1 MVIKLCRDVPG
12 IEAKLRSGELNL
24 TTVSQLQNAIE
35 KRARKAT
42 QERVSEVVTAPPI
55 GAGIAVHGAAE
66 TGVAPGDSPAAVPG
80 PDRAVAT
87 EFAARETVPGLTG
100 AGPLLLATGVA
111 PAEAAVAATESAPQ
125 SPPEADAARGAEP
138 ATPAADPRAAWTAGQ
153 KAELVE
159 LVAGKSA
166 RETEKL
172 LAELEPDLGLP
183 RERERALGGGRYE
196 VRVILDQTSV
206 ESIAK
211 LKDWLSHVNPGFST
225 GQLLAYLLQQAERK
239 HDPIRERGRAGRRSV
254 ATAGK
259 GKSQEQRSG
268 VTGGAVAAGSPQNRG
283 IAMRTRRRSPVQ
295 THLHLVA
302 AVSDAAWKGG
312 SAQGS
317 LGSPVRGVSAATA
330 IPRWRE
336 VSTLELELAPARRRQ
351 HGGGTA
357 GSAQNQRAPLA
368 HGRSGGQARRGSTGS
383 AQNQRAPLGADRSHE
398 QPRPDTAGS
407 AQNRGVLLAGNNLSR
422 SEAPRESTGEGRRR
436 MHIPAAVRRAVWRRY
451 GAACCYRDSHT
462 GVTCGSTHLLQID
475 HIVPWALGGS
485 DEIANLRPY
494 CAVHNRQRDPRCAG
508 YGSAAGRYA
517 ACDDEQPGAPL
528 PGSPAGPFTAR
539 AHPGSR
545 RRRL

>member
-1 MVIKLCRDVPG
+1 MVMKLCRGVPG
-12 IEAKLRSGELNL
+12 IEAKLRSGELHL
-24 TTVSQLQNAIE
+24 TTASQLQNAIE
-35 KRARKAT
+35 KRARKAA
-42 QERVSEVVTAPPI
+42 QARGKE
-55 GAGIAVHGAAE
+55 AAK
-66 TGVAPGDSPAAVPG
+66 GVAPAAVPG
-80 PDRAVAT
+80 PDEAVAT
-87 EFAARETVPGLTG
+87 ESAA
-100 AGPLLLATGVA
+100 LLLATGVA

-125 SPPEADAARGAEP
+125 SQPEADAARGAEP

-206 ESIAK
+206 EAIAK

-225 GQLLAYLLQQAERK
+225 GQLLAYLLQKAERK
-239 HDPIRERGRAGRRSV
+239 HDPVRERRRSV
-254 ATAGK
+254 ATAGQ

-283 IAMRTRRRSPVQ
+283 IAMRARRRSPVQ

-317 LGSPVRGVSAATA
+317 LGSAVRDGSVAAA

-336 VSTLELELAPARRRQ
+336 MSTLELELAPSRRRQ

-368 HGRSGGQARRGSTGS
+368 HGRIGEQARRGSTGS

-407 AQNRGVLLAGNNLSR
+407 AQNRGTPLARNDPSL
-422 SEAPRESTGEGRRR
+422 SEALRESGGGGRRR

-517 ACDDEQPGAPL
+517 ACDDEQPDASL

-539 AHPGSR
+539 GR